1 LSPDFFLLNSHPNHH
16 ALEQTNQQFN
26 QIIEKCRKV
35 FQQKNQDYGP
45 SWLIFRLPSLTDQIY
60 IKANRIRT
68 IEETRT
74 NKVGESVEDGYLAM
88 INYCIMALIQYDRYK
103 NGQELEKTAA
113 RLLQMYDEKV
123 KLAFDTMQAK
133 NHDYGEVWRSMRVS
147 SITDLIL
154 VKIERIKQM
163 EDNTTQSG
171 ISEDVDG
178 NYIDILNYA
187 VFALILLNFV

>member
-1 LSPDFFLLNSHPNHH
+1 MKD
-16 ALEQTNQQFN
+16 TNQQFQ
-26 QIIEKCRKV
+26 QIISHCRKV

-45 SWLIFRLPSLTDQIY
+45 SWAIFRLPSLTDQIY

-68 IEETRT
+68 IEEKKE
-74 NKVGESVEDGYLAM
+74 NKVGESVEESYLAI
-88 INYCIMALIQYDRYK
+88 INYCIMALIQFDRFVK
-103 NGQELEKTAA
+103 EKEIANDA
-113 RLLQMYDEKV
+113 ENLLKLYDEKV
-123 KLAFDTMQAK
+123 NIAFEVLQSK

-163 EDNTTQSG
+163 EDNAGKSD

-187 VFALILLNFV
+187 VFSLILLNFV